1 MHQTIATVL
10 SDIRFHGLLLKID
23 QDMEATVR
31 AGGCPRCR
39 AALHSARYARK
50 PRGLPAGLP
59 EEYCQCL
66 SLCCAKDGCRQRAT
80 PPSLRFL
87 GRKVYLGA
95 LVVLIS
101 VMRCGPTPTRMAQLQ
116 QLIGVSRRTVQ
127 RWRQWWCGV
136 FAQSPFWRIA
146 GAAFM
151 PPVET
156 ADLPAS
162 LLKRFVGDAEAQLI
176 ALLRFLA
183 PITRGAAAVRAL

>member
-1 MHQTIATVL
+1 MARVL
-10 SDIRFHGLLLKID
+10 GDARFHGLLLAFD
-23 QDMEATVR
+23 QEMEATVR

-50 PRGLPAGLP
+50 PRGLPAGLS

-66 SLCCAKDGCRQRAT
+66 SLCCARDGCRKRAA

-87 GRKVYLGA
+87 SRKVYLGA

-101 VMRCGPTPTRMAQLQ
+101 AMRCGPTPSRIAQLQ
-116 QLIGVSRRTVQ
+116 ELVGVSRRTVL
-127 RWRQWWCGV
+127 RWRRWWSQV
-136 FAQSPFWRIA
+136 FAQSPFWRA
-146 GAAFM
+146 ACAAFM

-162 LLKRFVGDAEAQLI
+162 LLRRFVGDTEGQLI
-176 ALLRFLA
+176 ALLRLLA
-183 PITRGAAAVRAL
+183 PITTGAAAVRAL